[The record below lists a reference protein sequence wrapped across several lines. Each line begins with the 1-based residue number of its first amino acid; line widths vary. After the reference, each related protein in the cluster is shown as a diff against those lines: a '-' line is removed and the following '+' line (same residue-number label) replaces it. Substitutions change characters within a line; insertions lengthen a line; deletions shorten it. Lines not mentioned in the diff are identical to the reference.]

1 MDSFDP
7 DEPTLDVEVDIDVG
21 IQLDNDVITIDA
33 QRALELL
40 TLITRDLPGG
50 GEDREGQHLMVRSV
64 AEGFSRREHR
74 IIEAGTG
81 VGKSLAYLV
90 PAAMTG
96 ERVVIATATKN
107 LQDQLASKDA
117 PTVSAHTNSRIAV
130 LKGKNNYLCRNRAE
144 AVGGA
149 GQMSSTTGAKSRAAS
164 PNRCDVFCNGLTRPT
179 PAIATRSLSRSIIVR
194 GAASR

>member
-1 MDSFDP
+1 MDCFDP

-74 IIEAGTG
+74 MIEAGTG

-96 ERVVIATATKN
+96 ELITSRSCSRLSVRPCATAACGT
-107 LQDQLASKDA
+107 
-117 PTVSAHTNSRIAV
+117 
-130 LKGKNNYLCRNRAE
+130 
-144 AVGGA
+144 
-149 GQMSSTTGAKSRAAS
+149 AARRF
-164 PNRCDVFCNGLTRPT
+164 PPG
-179 PAIATRSLSRSIIVR
+179 
-194 GAASR
+194 